1 MEEETAVA
9 AECNRIQAI
18 IESIAAAVVL
28 TDPSDLQALAQLH
41 GQFEEIAR
49 LAGDNSQ
56 PQVVAD
62 ASLAAAVLVE
72 NIIMNET
79 PDSGATL
86 RVVAQTIGALQQI
99 IRDGRPAEQ
108 VTFPAE
114 LPTQAAGAHAE
125 APSGT
130 RHPSCL
136 PSNVDEKIFGEF
148 LVRQEAAM
156 DDMEAMILS
165 LERTADE
172 DNLASL
178 RRLIHT
184 LKGEAALM
192 GLEDVERLCHITEDS
207 LGNRAA
213 GEMIDGLLHVKDWLT
228 QVFQACAGKGP
239 MPPSVN
245 EALARE
251 MQSPAPGGPSAR
263 PAEKSPETPVAAEL
277 PGQGQADRA
286 LLEEFVCEAG
296 EHLEAADV
304 HLLALETEPHDKE
317 AINAVFR
324 AFHTIKGIAG
334 CLGMD
339 AIRALAHEAESLL
352 DRARK
357 GEMTLRGA
365 PIDVSFDAI
374 DVIRRMVKALGES
387 LATGQPIPADEAAEA
402 LKARIAAVIADPNGP
417 TADSPR
423 LRSEDAAILPQGDGE
438 PRKLGEILVERG
450 SAAPETIEQALDRQS
465 RHEQHPPLGELL
477 VQEGKVPA
485 REVAQALRAQT
496 SEAVQVKEIVKID
509 AERLDRLLDTI
520 GELVIAESM
529 VSQSSELRQA
539 ASPDLIRQ
547 LGLLDKITREL
558 QSSSMSLRM
567 VPIRATFQKMA
578 RLVRDVARKFGKPV
592 DFVTTGEDTEL
603 DKNVVDRI
611 GDPLVH
617 MVRNAVDHGLE
628 ASAEQRRQ
636 AGKPEA
642 GRIELRAFHRG
653 GNIHIE
659 IADDGRGLDRQAI
672 LSKAIDRGLVAPD
685 AEMTDQQVYN
695 LIFEAGLSTAK
706 AVTDVSG
713 RGVGMDVV
721 RRNIE
726 QLRGQVDI
734 QSVPGKG
741 TTFSIRLPLTLA
753 IIDGMMIRVGTQR
766 YVIPTLSVV
775 RSVRPAAEDISTV
788 MGRAEMLCLQG
799 KLIPLLRLGRLFE
812 IADAQQ
818 DLTQAIVVI
827 VEADGRQIGLVTD
840 MLLGQQQTVIKSLG
854 ESMQGVPGIAG
865 GAVMPDGQVG
875 LILDV
880 SGLAKLAQTDGSAA
894 RGR

>member
-387 LATGQPIPADEAAEA
+387 LATGQPIPADEAAD
-402 LKARIAAVIADPNGP
+402 R
-417 TADSPR
+417 
-423 LRSEDAAILPQGDGE
+423 PQT
-438 PRKLGEILVERG
+438 VRG
-450 SAAPETIEQALDRQS
+450 SAARTRRFCRRAMGS
-465 RHEQHPPLGELL
+465 RASWARSWWSEVRRHRKRSSRPWIARVATSSTRRWANCSCRRGRCR
-477 VQEGKVPA
+477 PA
-485 REVAQALRAQT
+485 RSLKRCGHRRARRCRSRRSSRST
-496 SEAVQVKEIVKID
+496 PSGW
-509 AERLDRLLDTI
+509 I
-520 GELVIAESM
+520 GC
-529 VSQSSELRQA
+529 
-539 ASPDLIRQ
+539 
-547 LGLLDKITREL
+547 
-558 QSSSMSLRM
+558 
-567 VPIRATFQKMA
+567 
-578 RLVRDVARKFGKPV
+578 
-592 DFVTTGEDTEL
+592 
-603 DKNVVDRI
+603 
-611 GDPLVH
+611 
-617 MVRNAVDHGLE
+617 
-628 ASAEQRRQ
+628 
-636 AGKPEA
+636 
-642 GRIELRAFHRG
+642 
-653 GNIHIE
+653 
-659 IADDGRGLDRQAI
+659 
-672 LSKAIDRGLVAPD
+672 
-685 AEMTDQQVYN
+685 
-695 LIFEAGLSTAK
+695 
-706 AVTDVSG
+706 
-713 RGVGMDVV
+713 
-721 RRNIE
+721 
-726 QLRGQVDI
+726 
-734 QSVPGKG
+734 
-741 TTFSIRLPLTLA
+741 SIR
-753 IIDGMMIRVGTQR
+753 
-766 YVIPTLSVV
+766 
-775 RSVRPAAEDISTV
+775 
-788 MGRAEMLCLQG
+788 
-799 KLIPLLRLGRLFE
+799 
-812 IADAQQ
+812 
-818 DLTQAIVVI
+818 
-827 VEADGRQIGLVTD
+827 
-840 MLLGQQQTVIKSLG
+840 
-854 ESMQGVPGIAG
+854 
-865 GAVMPDGQVG
+865 
-875 LILDV
+875 
-880 SGLAKLAQTDGSAA
+880 SASW
-894 RGR
+894 